1 MALLL
6 RRLHPLVGRGYT
18 VVGPTIRDGA
28 IVLAE
33 LACADELPYGW
44 GVPPGAWAATE
55 PAEARTLGDRLVQ
68 VHLDAGMN
76 DSPVDGDTITPD
88 AAARVLL
95 ASGGG
100 ISTSVSGRRGVAA
113 ADWP

>member
-44 GVPPGAWAATE
+44 GCPPG
-55 PAEARTLGDRLVQ
+55 GV
-68 VHLDAGMN
+68 
-76 DSPVDGDTITPD
+76 
-88 AAARVLL
+88 
-95 ASGGG
+95 GGH
-100 ISTSVSGRRGVAA
+100 
-113 ADWP
+113 